1 LQVVSRPDYWR
12 SNTESRDR
20 SSRKGRPPSVF
31 PDAVTKKSLIL
42 SVAFGLA
49 PAFAAAQPDRFRAL
63 DRNGDG
69 FISSQEWYGQGRV
82 PVPFTVVDVDGD
94 GRISEAE
101 FRDWSAAR
109 GGATAVGLTSADR
122 FRIIDRNRDRFISP
136 EEWNDAGYGSVP
148 FEAVDSDRD
157 RKISAREFS
166 EWDRRRVLTTPAPQ
180 PPPGTAAAPTADRLR
195 SDRDAIRG
203 ATGIT
208 GRAGPPPS
216 APPPAAAPPAAL
228 STSPGATPGSSPSMT
243 TGSGL
248 TK

>member
-1 LQVVSRPDYWR
+1 M
-12 SNTESRDR
+12 
-20 SSRKGRPPSVF
+20 
-31 PDAVTKKSLIL
+31 KKTLVL
-42 SVAFGLA
+42 SVVFGFA
-49 PAFAAAQPDRFRAL
+49 PVVAAAQPDRFRAL
-63 DRNGDG
+63 DKNGDG
-69 FISSQEWYGQGRV
+69 FISSQEWYDQSRA

-109 GGATAVGLTSADR
+109 GGATRMGLTSADR
-122 FRIIDRNRDRFISP
+122 FRILDRNRDRFISP
-136 EEWNDAGYGSVP
+136 EEWNDAGFGSVP

-157 RKISAREFS
+157 GRISAREFS
-166 EWDRRRVLTTPAPQ
+166 EWDRRRGGPVANTPAPPQ
-180 PPPGTAAAPTADRLR
+180 PPGTAAPPVAERLR

-203 ATGIT
+203 VTGVT
-208 GRAGPPPS
+208 GRAGIQGPPS
-216 APPPAAAPPAAL
+216 TAPPPAAAPPAVL